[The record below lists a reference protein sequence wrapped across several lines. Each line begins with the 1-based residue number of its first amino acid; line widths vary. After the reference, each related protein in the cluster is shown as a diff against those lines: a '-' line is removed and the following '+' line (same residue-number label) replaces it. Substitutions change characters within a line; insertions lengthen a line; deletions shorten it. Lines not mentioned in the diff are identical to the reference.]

1 MRYPSFQPNAPLPTL
16 DELKA
21 RRLECVTYALAL
33 GRRLRRMHPMDTTR
47 ADWERAMRY
56 WIAQARDAQTKIAE
70 F

>member
-1 MRYPSFQPNAPLPTL
+1 MRYPLFRSNDPSPTL

-56 WIAQARDAQTKIAE
+56 WIEQARDAQAKIAE